1 MSTSSDVKFM
11 LLPVLQVDV
20 WITDASVGLTAL
32 QMDDIGKQQ
41 LARKRS
47 GLLEEE
53 GRRSPENG
61 EDVPEEELNGKGHLS
76 PHPN

>member
-1 MSTSSDVKFM
+1 M